1 MKRGLKR
8 VFSLGIAAAMTVAL
22 FSGCGKNSDV
32 DLGVMTKEEI
42 AKFEE
47 TTGGLK
53 LPLDNKATT
62 ITVLCDTS
70 QDSNQSV
77 VINELRR
84 RTGIN
89 VELIQIPRAT
99 LTEKSR
105 VMLASKDQMPDIFQG
120 GMTVQELNEYG
131 LQGAFEPV
139 NEHLNEL
146 PNIKSIYVDRAQELK
161 TEKVMKSYVASDG
174 NLYVVP
180 TYDSD
185 RDVNHGMLYRKDIFD
200 KHNIPMWNS
209 PEEFYQAMKK
219 LKALYPT
226 STPFVS
232 KNGEAIFW
240 RLGQSWGGLDISRP
254 YYDETSGTWKHSA
267 TDQNLKDMLDFL
279 KKMYDEKLIDP
290 EFLTC
295 TQAAWTSKM
304 TQPTSAFT
312 TVDWIGRLDQF
323 YEQTR
328 GIVPDY
334 DLRYANP
341 MGPSQKVIT
350 LSRVGTGPAVK
361 KGKNSLLALKLLD
374 YLISENG
381 AELMTCGIEGVTF
394 NWNKDKTHAEYI
406 GFEEG
411 KSIQINDLEEKYG
424 MCVSGL
430 YRRFDRR
437 SAYFNLSE
445 KEQEAQDMMLNKEGG
460 GFLPEDP
467 ELSFTKE
474 EQQVFSD
481 YNAKIEKDTLE
492 FCSKYILS
500 SNPSETG
507 DTAWNTWVK
516 HAEEIGT
523 QKVTDVYNAAQ
534 ARYDAK

>member
-1 MKRGLKR
+1 MEALKR
-8 VFSLGIAAAMTVAL
+8 ILVLATAIAMSAVL
-22 FSGCGKNSDV
+22 FSSCGLDKKTDV
-32 DLGVMTKEEI
+32 GSMTKEEI
-42 AKFEE
+42 AEFEKK
-47 TTGGLK
+47 TGGLK
-53 LPLDNKATT
+53 LPLDDKGTT
-62 ITVLCDTS
+62 ISVLCDTS

-77 VINELRR
+77 VVNELRR
-84 RTGIN
+84 RTGLN
-89 VELIQIPRAT
+89 VELIQVPRAT
-99 LTEKSR
+99 LTEKAR
-105 VMLASKDQMPDIFQG
+105 VMVASRDQMPDIFQG
-120 GMTVQELNEYG
+120 GMMTDELNDLG
-131 LQGAFEPV
+131 MQGAFEPV
-139 NEHLNEL
+139 NKHFDQL
-146 PNIKSIYVDRAQELK
+146 PNIKSIYVDNAKELG
-161 TEKVMKSYVASDG
+161 TEKVMKSYTAADG
-174 NLYVVP
+174 NLYIVP
-180 TYDSD
+180 TYDSE
-185 RDVNHGMLYRKDIFD
+185 RYVNHGMMYRKDIFD
-200 KHNIPMWNS
+200 KHNIPMWHG

-219 LKALYPT
+219 LKSLYPN

-240 RLGQSWGGLDISRP
+240 RLGQSWGGLDIARP
-254 YYDETSGTWKHSA
+254 YYDEETKIWKHSV
-267 TDQNLKDMLDFL
+267 TDPNLKDMLDYM
-279 KKMYDEKLIDP
+279 KKLYDEKLLDP

-304 TQPTSAFT
+304 TQAETAFA

-341 MGPSQKVIT
+341 MGPTQKVIT

-394 NWNKDKTHAEYI
+394 NWNEDKTHAKYI

-411 KSIQINDLEEKYG
+411 KAIGINDLEEKYG

-430 YRRFDRR
+430 CRRYDRR
-437 SAYFNLSE
+437 CVYFNYTE

-467 ELSFTKE
+467 LLTYTAE
-474 EQQVFSD
+474 EKQIFSD
-481 YNAKIEKDTLE
+481 YNAKIEKATLE

-500 SNPSETG
+500 GNPSETG
-507 DTAWNTWVK
+507 DAAWTAWLKQADSLGVQ
-516 HAEEIGT
+516 A
-523 QKVTDVYNAAQ
+523 VTDAYNAAQ
-534 ARYDAK
+534 ARYDAQ